1 MLRIALPVIACL
13 VCLNAANVG
22 AQDQPRASLLRTTLG
37 ANVPDSMGGAVDRL
51 ARAQLQEL
59 NVVDVRGTL
68 ALDLDQVQLAL
79 GCLGE
84 SAECLGQVATENQVD
99 VLVVPR
105 VERSG
110 SEYLVTFTAYDGR
123 GEARVWQVARR
134 IDAGEDGGVLDSID
148 EILRELFEVPAPE
161 VVIPPDSVEPP
172 GIVDPLDVAPPPTTT
187 ESPGVPM
194 GGIVLAAAG
203 AAILLGGGVAAILHQ
218 SSEDD
223 YQAQPIRSESD
234 IDEANSSFDAAQRR
248 GRAAMALFAIGGAV
262 AIAGVTWIIIGA
274 AGGSDDTRARMQITP
289 VASLDGAGVA
299 LGGTFGGSR

>member
-1 MLRIALPVIACL
+1 
-13 VCLNAANVG
+13 
-22 AQDQPRASLLRTTLG
+22 
-37 ANVPDSMGGAVDRL
+37 
-51 ARAQLQEL
+51 
-59 NVVDVRGTL
+59 
-68 ALDLDQVQLAL
+68 
-79 GCLGE
+79 
-84 SAECLGQVATENQVD
+84 
-99 VLVVPR
+99 
-105 VERSG
+105 
-110 SEYLVTFTAYDGR
+110 
-123 GEARVWQVARR
+123 
-134 IDAGEDGGVLDSID
+134 
-148 EILRELFEVPAPE
+148 
-161 VVIPPDSVEPP
+161 
-172 GIVDPLDVAPPPTTT
+172 
-187 ESPGVPM
+187 M